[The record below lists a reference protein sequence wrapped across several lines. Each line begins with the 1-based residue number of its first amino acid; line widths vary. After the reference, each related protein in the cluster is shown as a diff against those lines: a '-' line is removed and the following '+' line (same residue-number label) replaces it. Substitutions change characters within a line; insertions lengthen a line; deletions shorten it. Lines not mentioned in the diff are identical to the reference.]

1 MINIIIIIIII
12 IVIIIML
19 FLYSPSVVFMVQ
31 KPVGPR
37 KQLKQSIV
45 VNITGLRKSTGG
57 KPVGYLFNKRDRGCQ
72 LGTTENKSGQQDGTW
87 TRGLPNV
94 SPALQPLGHAAS

>member
-1 MINIIIIIIII
+1 
-12 IVIIIML
+12 ML

-72 LGTTENKSGQQDGTW
+72 LGSTENKSGQQGGTW
-87 TRGLPNV
+87 TRGLPNA
-94 SPALQPLGHAAS
+94 SPALLPLGHAAS

>member
-1 MINIIIIIIII
+1 
-12 IVIIIML
+12 ML

-45 VNITGLRKSTGG
+45 VNITGLRKSTEG

-72 LGTTENKSGQQDGTW
+72 LGTTESKSGQQGGTL
-87 TRGLPNV
+87 TRGLPNA
-94 SPALQPLGHAAS
+94 SPAL

>member
-31 KPVGPR
+31 RPVGPR
-37 KQLKQSIV
+37 KQLKQNL
-45 VNITGLRKSTGG
+45 VNITGLRISTEG

-72 LGTTENKSGQQDGTW
+72 LGTTENKSGQQGGT
-87 TRGLPNV
+87 
-94 SPALQPLGHAAS
+94 